1 MSTAAVT
8 IVFFYACGCVC
19 VRERVKENRSKTKIT
34 RKVNRRDV
42 TKISVKLLTK
52 KKKMVLMFVVCLIS
66 LVAEQCTK
74 CQL

>member
-52 KKKMVLMFVVCLIS
+52 KKNGADVCCLS
-66 LVAEQCTK
+66 NKLSGRAMH
-74 CQL
+74 

>member
-52 KKKMVLMFVVCLIS
+52 KKKWC
-66 LVAEQCTK
+66 
-74 CQL
+74 